1 MKKFSVFFFLFSIA
15 LVYCQNKTRPNVL
28 FIISDDLTAT
38 AVSSYSSGP
47 SKTPH
52 IDQLASEGIRF
63 TRAYS
68 QYPVCGPS
76 RASFMSGY
84 YPNATR
90 TYGYVSGRKNIGNTR
105 KTWPQLFKEN
115 GYYTA
120 RVSKIFHMGVPI
132 DIETGSNGQDDE
144 ASWTERFNSP
154 GPEWKAAGEA
164 ELVQG
169 NPDGTIERKGGNVM
183 TIVKASGGDL
193 EHSDGRTASKAI
205 ELIKKHKGE
214 PFFLA
219 VGFVRPHVP
228 FVAPKSYFEPYPF
241 EKIVLPQKVED
252 DWNDIPKRGIN
263 YVTSE
268 NGEMSIEQQKKAVAA
283 YYASVAY
290 MDKQVGKI
298 LRTLKNEGLEDN
310 TIVIFTSDHGFHLGE
325 HDFWMKVSLHE
336 ESVRVPMII
345 KVPGRQPK
353 VSDSFVELIDLYPTV
368 ADLAGIQSS
377 KHLQGK
383 SLVKTFEDHNH
394 KVRDMAFSVS
404 QGGKSFLL
412 RNEKWAFIAY
422 NEDMSEGVEL
432 YDMNKDPQQFNN
444 IALDK
449 SYAEVVTAF
458 KKRLKHKLEEVR
470 KNDLGFNY
478 TAENK

>member
-1 MKKFSVFFFLFSIA
+1 
-15 LVYCQNKTRPNVL
+15 
-28 FIISDDLTAT
+28 
-38 AVSSYSSGP
+38 
-47 SKTPH
+47 
-52 IDQLASEGIRF
+52 
-63 TRAYS
+63 
-68 QYPVCGPS
+68 
-76 RASFMSGY
+76 
-84 YPNATR
+84 
-90 TYGYVSGRKNIGNTR
+90 
-105 KTWPQLFKEN
+105 
-115 GYYTA
+115 
-120 RVSKIFHMGVPI
+120 
-132 DIETGSNGQDDE
+132 
-144 ASWTERFNSP
+144 
-154 GPEWKAAGEA
+154 
-164 ELVQG
+164 
-169 NPDGTIERKGGNVM
+169 
-183 TIVKASGGDL
+183 
-193 EHSDGRTASKAI
+193 
-205 ELIKKHKGE
+205 
-214 PFFLA
+214 
-219 VGFVRPHVP
+219 
-228 FVAPKSYFEPYPF
+228 
-241 EKIVLPQKVED
+241 
-252 DWNDIPKRGIN
+252 
-263 YVTSE
+263 
-268 NGEMSIEQQKKAVAA
+268 
-283 YYASVAY
+283 